1 MKKNNDDVQELDF
14 ERAFGRLE
22 EIIKLLEDESIS
34 LDESIELFKEG
45 VKLYKYC
52 KSKLDNARL
61 VVRDVMKELE
71 KEIETQSNDLQREE
85 GGFEDDDSERTL

>member
-1 MKKNNDDVQELDF
+1 MMKKNNDDVQELDF
-14 ERAFGRLE
+14 ERAFSRLE

-52 KSKLDNARL
+52 KSKLNNAKL
-61 VVRDVMKELE
+61 VIRDVMKELE
-71 KEIETQSNDLQREE
+71 KEFEVQSDDYQREE
-85 GGFEDDDSERTL
+85 GEFEDDSE

>member
-1 MKKNNDDVQELDF
+1 MMKKNNDDVQELDF
-14 ERAFGRLE
+14 ERAFSRLE

-52 KSKLDNARL
+52 KSKLNNAKL
-61 VVRDVMKELE
+61 VIRDVMKELE
-71 KEIETQSNDLQREE
+71 KEFEVQSDDHQQEE
-85 GGFEDDDSERTL
+85 GEFEDDSE

>member
-14 ERAFGRLE
+14 ERAFSRLE

-52 KSKLDNARL
+52 KSKLNNAKL
-61 VVRDVMKELE
+61 VIRDVMKELE
-71 KEIETQSNDLQREE
+71 KEFEVQSDDYQREE
-85 GGFEDDDSERTL
+85 GEFEDDSERTL

>member
-1 MKKNNDDVQELDF
+1 MMKKNNDDVQELDF
-14 ERAFGRLE
+14 ERAFSRLE

-52 KSKLDNARL
+52 KSKLNNAKL
-61 VVRDVMKELE
+61 VIRDVMKELE
-71 KEIETQSNDLQREE
+71 KEIKTQSNDLQREE
-85 GGFEDDDSERTL
+85 GEFEDDSE